1 MSLSFNRRRLLAAAG
16 AGGLATALG
25 ATLAPHALAQGAAA
39 AAKPET
45 WVALPAVRFPILSSD
60 GSRDA
65 TLATVNGSQSIIVF
79 TVATGKANRIDI
91 GTADVGEMFW
101 VGNSHIAV
109 VTEIPSRR
117 MNMGLGS
124 TRLAAVYNV
133 DSNSR
138 ISLFDA
144 IANFQS
150 GVVGD
155 IYPIVREG
163 KAMVAATS
171 YWGPDKGFAYLYA
184 LDPDT
189 GHGEM
194 LDRAPEETDGWIIQ
208 PDGTPVVR
216 SAYYFHNQGWTAE
229 HYDGQS
235 WKQMYHST
243 VEMHAPQVLGLGRD
257 GKSVVVLMPN
267 DGDVG
272 MYYEMA
278 ADGTLSAP
286 LVDDATSR
294 QPIFHPTQ
302 FNLVGFSHDTGW
314 PQYEFSDPALA
325 DLARKAQGAMQ
336 DYRMRLDAWSD
347 DAAKAIVYS
356 EGDDDSGT
364 WYYINFATG
373 VSMEVGL
380 AYPDISPDAVGAV
393 SVFAYKAS
401 DGTPIEAILTLPA
414 GKPAT
419 GLPLVVMP
427 HGRNV
432 KPFDP
437 QRSDPPSRD
446 DQAVNWIAQALA
458 AAGYAVLQPNYR
470 GSGGYGDAFIAA
482 GYGQWGA
489 GKRLTDV
496 SDGVAAL
503 AAQGTIDAKRV
514 AIMGE
519 GTGGYM
525 ALCGVTL
532 QQGLYRCAVDIA
544 GLADVTAMMNL
555 IASGPEGLTSPRYK
569 HYARLFGTTDF
580 DAISPIGAAAR
591 ADAPVLILHS
601 QDEPGVQ
608 YQQSSRMAG
617 ALHGAGKDVTLVT
630 TKSTDDWKANQAWRD
645 EVMTPVLAFLAK
657 NNPA

>member
-1 MSLSFNRRRLLAAAG
+1 MPLSFNRRRLLTAAG
-16 AGGLATALG
+16 AGGMALL
-25 ATLAPHALAQGAAA
+25 LAPGAFAQGAAT
-39 AAKPET
+39 AKPQD
-45 WVALPAVRFPILSSD
+45 WIRMPAVRFPILSPD
-60 GSRDA
+60 GARDA
-65 TLATVNGSQSIIVF
+65 TLSTIDGGQSIVTF
-79 TVATGKANRIDI
+79 TVATGKASRIDI
-91 GTADVGEMFW
+91 GKVDVDQMTW
-101 VGNSHIAV
+101 IGNSHIAV
-109 VTEIPSRR
+109 VTQIPARR
-117 MNMGLGS
+117 INSNMGPGS
-124 TRLAAVYNV
+124 VRLANVYNV

-138 ISLFDA
+138 ITVFGA
-144 IANFQS
+144 IANFQE
-150 GVVGD
+150 GLIGD
-155 IYPIVREG
+155 LYPIMRNG
-163 KAMVAATS
+163 KAMIAATS
-171 YWGPDKGFAYLYA
+171 YWGPEHDFAYLYA

-189 GHGEM
+189 GKGEM
-194 LDRAPEETDGWIIQ
+194 LDRAPAETSGWVIQ

-235 WKQMYHST
+235 WKQIYHST
-243 VEMHAPQVLGLGRD
+243 VEIHQPQVLGLGRD

-278 ADGTLSAP
+278 PDGSLSAP

-294 QPIFHPTQ
+294 EPIFHPTQ
-302 FNLVGFSHDTGW
+302 FRLVGFTHDTGW

-325 DLARKAQGAMQ
+325 ALAGKAQGAVQ

-347 DAAKAIVYS
+347 DASTAIVYS

-373 VSMEVGL
+373 LSAEVGL
-380 AYPDISPDAVGAV
+380 AYPDIAPEAVGPV
-393 SVFAYKAS
+393 SVFAYKAG
-401 DGTPIEAILTLPA
+401 DGTALEAILTLP
-414 GKPAT
+414 PARAAK

-427 HGRNV
+427 HGGNLM
-432 KPFDP
+432 
-437 QRSDPPSRD
+437 RD
-446 DQAVNWIAQALA
+446 DQAVDWIAEALA

-470 GSGGYGDAFIAA
+470 GSNGYGDAFVAA

-489 GKRLTDV
+489 GKRLTDL
-496 SDGVAAL
+496 SDGVSAL
-503 AAQGTIDAKRV
+503 AAQGTIDPKRV

-532 QQGLYRCAVDIA
+532 QQGIYRCGVDIA
-544 GLADVTAMMNL
+544 GIADITAMMNL
-555 IASGPEGLTSPRYK
+555 VATGPEGTTSPRYK
-569 HYARLFGTTDF
+569 YYARLFGTTDF
-580 DAISPIGAAAR
+580 DAISPINAAAR

-617 ALHGAGKDVTLVT
+617 ALRGAGKDVTFVT
-630 TKSTDDWKANQAWRD
+630 TKSTDDWKTNQPWRD
-645 EVMTPVLAFLAK
+645 EVMTPVLSFLAK